1 LIECKS
7 TDQKAFYILSF
18 PKHAY
23 MKQMFHIVAD
33 TILNVS
39 RDSWMIEQTRK
50 NFSHRKIGD
59 KLQTINYSNGK
70 NK

>member
-1 LIECKS
+1 
-7 TDQKAFYILSF
+7 
-18 PKHAY
+18 
-23 MKQMFHIVAD
+23 MFHIVTD

-39 RDSWMIEQTRK
+39 QDSWMIKQTRK

>member
-1 LIECKS
+1 
-7 TDQKAFYILSF
+7 
-18 PKHAY
+18 

-39 RDSWMIEQTRK
+39 QDSWMIEQTRK
-50 NFSHRKIGD
+50 NFSHRKIND